1 MTKKETSKLLSIL
14 AVAYDKFQ
22 VDSQGVKLKVWH
34 ELLRDIPY
42 QVAQLAAKKLIL
54 KSPFPPVIADIR
66 REVASIATSHK
77 DRLTATDAWEEV
89 INAIRYYGYYREQEA
104 LDSMSPLVAR
114 TTKAMGWREIC
125 LESNIGVIRGQFIKM
140 YGQLLKRK
148 QEDDLL
154 PIELRENIRLISEG
168 ELKLKE
174 SVS

>member
-1 MTKKETSKLLSIL
+1 LTKKETSKLLSIL

-66 REVASIATSHK
+66 REVASIATSQDK
-77 DRLTATDAWEEV
+77 VTATDAWEEV
-89 INAIRYYGYYREQEA
+89 VNAIRYYGYYREKEA
-104 LDSMSPLVAR
+104 LGSMNSLVAR
-114 TTKAMGWREIC
+114 TVRAMGWREIC
-125 LESNIGVIRGQFIKM
+125 LESKIGVIRGQFIKM

-148 QEDDLL
+148 QEEDLL
-154 PIELRENIRLISEG
+154 PIELRESIRLISEG

>member
-66 REVASIATSHK
+66 REVASIATSQDK
-77 DRLTATDAWEEV
+77 VTATDAWEEV
-89 INAIRYYGYYREQEA
+89 VNAIRYYGYYREKEA
-104 LDSMSPLVAR
+104 LGSMNSLVAR
-114 TTKAMGWREIC
+114 TVRAMGWREIC
-125 LESNIGVIRGQFIKM
+125 LESKIGVIRGQFIKM

-148 QEDDLL
+148 QEEDLL
-154 PIELRENIRLISEG
+154 PIELRESIRLISEG

>member
-1 MTKKETSKLLSIL
+1 LTKKETSKLLSIL

-66 REVASIATSHK
+66 REVASIATSK
-77 DRLTATDAWEEV
+77 DKLTATDAWEEV
-89 INAIRYYGYYREQEA
+89 VNAIRYYGYYREKEA
-104 LDSMSPLVAR
+104 LGSMNSLVAR
-114 TTKAMGWREIC
+114 TVRAMGWREIC
-125 LESNIGVIRGQFIKM
+125 LESKIGVIRGQFIKM

-154 PIELRENIRLISEG
+154 PIELRESIRLISEG